1 MIVISSVGGHAMYE
15 QNLQDSDLSVDS
27 ALSMGVH
34 ESQSLFWERH
44 VGKSKVRY
52 FCIFIL

>member
-44 VGKSKVRY
+44 VGKSKVR
-52 FCIFIL
+52 